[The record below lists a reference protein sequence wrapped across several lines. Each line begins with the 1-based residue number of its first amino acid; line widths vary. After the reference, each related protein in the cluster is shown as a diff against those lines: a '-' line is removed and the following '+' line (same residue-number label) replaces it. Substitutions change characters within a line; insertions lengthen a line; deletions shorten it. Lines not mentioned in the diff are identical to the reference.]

1 MSVNQNI
8 SKNVLTET
16 VGDLLNSGFST
27 LASIA
32 GIPCVGIA
40 LPIVKGLVLGLIEN
54 CYNEYAQKTLS
65 VRESR
70 KLNQVCLTALTT
82 FRELA
87 EKDDVIAWE
96 MRMNPELIDY
106 SFEVIEHATT
116 EAIRQSENAK
126 VDILGR
132 YYGRQLYKGNQS
144 WQDMHQIISMT
155 STLTLRQIVMIHL
168 ISSGFKGYDQMLF
181 ISNPSAC
188 VEVNRLKD
196 YGIWKTCGAAFGI
209 DESQP
214 IRLAELTPTK
224 YANVIS
230 CELMLESINE
240 TDIKRVVDSLNL
252 TTDGREAKIFTE
264 EDYNQVATKSYVDK
278 SAKSDVDEDSAQSQY
293 DFQRG
298 K

>member
-1 MSVNQNI
+1 M
-8 SKNVLTET
+8 TET
-16 VGDLLNSGFST
+16 IGGLINIGFSE
-27 LASIA
+27 LAVIA
-32 GIPCVGIA
+32 GFPQASLAVP
-40 LPIVKGLVLGLIEN
+40 LVKGLVIGLIES

-65 VRESR
+65 VRESK
-70 KLNQVCLTALTT
+70 KLNQVCSIAMRT

-87 EKDDVIAWE
+87 EKDNVIAWE
-96 MRMNPELIDY
+96 MRMNPELIDF
-106 SFEVIEHATT
+106 SFEVAEHATT

-132 YYGRQLYKGNQS
+132 YYGRQLYMGNQS

-155 STLTLRQIVMIHL
+155 SSLTLRQIVMIHL
-168 ISSGFKGYDQMLF
+168 ISTSFKDYDQMLF

-188 VEVNRLKD
+188 VEVNRLKE
-196 YGIWKTCGAAFGI
+196 YGIWKTVGAAFGI

-214 IRLAELTPTK
+214 IRLTELIPTA
-224 YANVIS
+224 YSHMIS
-230 CELMLESINE
+230 RELMLECINE
-240 TDIKRVVDSLNL
+240 TDIKRVIDSLNL
-252 TTDGREAKIFTE
+252 TTDGRGPKIFTE

-278 SAKSDVDEDSAQSQY
+278 SAKSDADEDSAQFQY

>member
-1 MSVNQNI
+1 MSVEQNI

-16 VGDLLNSGFST
+16 AGDLMSLGFSK
-27 LASIA
+27 LAEVA
-32 GIPCVGIA
+32 GIPCVSIA
-40 LPIVKGLVLGLIEN
+40 LPVVKGLVLGVIEN

-65 VRESR
+65 VRESK
-70 KLNQVCLTALTT
+70 KLNQLYLTALTT

-87 EKDDVIAWE
+87 EENDVIAWE
-96 MRMNPELIDY
+96 MRMSPELIDY
-106 SFEVIEHATT
+106 SFEVIEHTTT

-155 STLTLRQIVMIHL
+155 SALTFRQIVMIHL
-168 ISSGFKGYDQMLF
+168 ISSGFKDYDQMLF
-181 ISNPSAC
+181 ITNPSAC

-196 YGIWKTCGAAFGI
+196 YGIWKTSGAAFGI
-209 DESQP
+209 DESHS
-214 IRLAELTPTK
+214 IRLAELVPTS
-224 YANVIS
+224 YSHIIS
-230 CELMLESINE
+230 QELMLENIDKS
-240 TDIKRVVDSLNL
+240 DIERVVNSLNL
-252 TTDGREAKIFTE
+252 TTDGREHKIFTE

-278 SAKSDVDEDSAQSQY
+278 STKSDVNEDSAQFQY

>member
-1 MSVNQNI
+1 M
-8 SKNVLTET
+8 
-16 VGDLLNSGFST
+16 
-27 LASIA
+27 
-32 GIPCVGIA
+32 
-40 LPIVKGLVLGLIEN
+40 
-54 CYNEYAQKTLS
+54 
-65 VRESR
+65 R
-70 KLNQVCLTALTT
+70 T

-106 SFEVIEHATT
+106 SFEVAEHATT

-132 YYGRQLYKGNQS
+132 YYGRQLYTGNQS

-155 STLTLRQIVMIHL
+155 SSLTLRQIVMIHL
-168 ISSGFKGYDQMLF
+168 ISTKFKDYDQMLF

-188 VEVNRLKD
+188 VEVNRLKE
-196 YGIWKTCGAAFGI
+196 YGIWKTVGAAFGI

-214 IRLAELTPTK
+214 IRLTELIPTA
-224 YANVIS
+224 YSHMIS
-230 CELMLESINE
+230 RELMLECINE
-240 TDIKRVVDSLNL
+240 TDIKRVIDSLNL
-252 TTDGREAKIFTE
+252 TTDGKKPKIFTE

-278 SAKSDVDEDSAQSQY
+278 SAKSDVDEDTAQFQY

>member
-1 MSVNQNI
+1 MDQNV
-8 SKNVLTET
+8 SKNIMTET
-16 VGDLLNSGFST
+16 VGDLISIGFSE
-27 LASIA
+27 IA
-32 GIPCVGIA
+32 VMAGFPSAILA
-40 LPIVKGLVLGLIEN
+40 LPLVKGLVIGLIEN

-65 VRESR
+65 VRESK
-70 KLNQVCLTALTT
+70 KLNQVCSTAMRT

-106 SFEVIEHATT
+106 SFEVAEHATT

-132 YYGRQLYKGNQS
+132 YYGRQLYTGNQS

-155 STLTLRQIVMIHL
+155 SSLTLRQIVMIHL
-168 ISSGFKGYDQMLF
+168 ISTKFKDYDQMLF

-188 VEVNRLKD
+188 VEVNRLKE
-196 YGIWKTCGAAFGI
+196 YGIWKTVGAAFGI

-214 IRLAELTPTK
+214 IRLTELIPTA
-224 YANVIS
+224 YSHMIS
-230 CELMLESINE
+230 RELMLECINE
-240 TDIKRVVDSLNL
+240 TDIKRVIDSLNL
-252 TTDGREAKIFTE
+252 TTDGKKPKIFTE

-278 SAKSDVDEDSAQSQY
+278 SAKSDVDEDTAQFQY

>member
-1 MSVNQNI
+1 M
-8 SKNVLTET
+8 TET
-16 VGDLLNSGFST
+16 VGGLINIGFSE
-27 LASIA
+27 LAVIA
-32 GIPCVGIA
+32 GFSQASLAVPV
-40 LPIVKGLVLGLIEN
+40 VKGLVIGLIES

-65 VRESR
+65 VRESK
-70 KLNQVCLTALTT
+70 KLNQVCSIAMRT

-96 MRMNPELIDY
+96 MRMNPELIDF
-106 SFEVIEHATT
+106 SFEVAEHATT

-132 YYGRQLYKGNQS
+132 YYGRQLYMGNQS

-155 STLTLRQIVMIHL
+155 SSLTLRQIVMIHL
-168 ISSGFKGYDQMLF
+168 ISTSFKDYDQMLF

-188 VEVNRLKD
+188 VEVNRLKE
-196 YGIWKTCGAAFGI
+196 YGIWKTVGAAFGI

-214 IRLAELTPTK
+214 IRLTELIPTA
-224 YANVIS
+224 YSHMIS
-230 CELMLESINE
+230 RELMLECINE
-240 TDIKRVVDSLNL
+240 TDIKRVIDSLNL
-252 TTDGREAKIFTE
+252 TTDGREPKIFTE

-278 SAKSDVDEDSAQSQY
+278 SSKSDVDEDAAQFQY

>member
-1 MSVNQNI
+1 M
-8 SKNVLTET
+8 TET
-16 VGDLLNSGFST
+16 VGDLINIGFSE
-27 LASIA
+27 LAVIA
-32 GIPCVGIA
+32 GFPQASLAVSV
-40 LPIVKGLVLGLIEN
+40 VKGLVIGLIES

-65 VRESR
+65 VRESK
-70 KLNQVCLTALTT
+70 KLNQVCSIAMRT

-96 MRMNPELIDY
+96 MRMNPELIDF
-106 SFEVIEHATT
+106 SFEVAEHATT

-168 ISSGFKGYDQMLF
+168 ISSGFKDYDQMMF

-196 YGIWKTCGAAFGI
+196 YGIWKTVGAAFGI

-214 IRLAELTPTK
+214 IRLAELTPTA
-224 YANVIS
+224 YSHIIS
-230 CELMLESINE
+230 DELMLENIDKS
-240 TDIKRVVDSLNL
+240 DIERVVYSLNL
-252 TTDGREAKIFTE
+252 TTDGREVKIFTE
-264 EDYNQVATKSYVDK
+264 EDYNQVATKTYIDK
-278 SAKSDVDEDSAQSQY
+278 SSKSDIDEDSAQFQY
-293 DFQRG
+293 DHLRR

>member
-1 MSVNQNI
+1 MSVDQNI

-70 KLNQVCLTALTT
+70 KLNQVYLTALTT

-87 EKDDVIAWE
+87 EKDEVIAWE

-168 ISSGFKGYDQMLF
+168 ISSQFKGYDQMLF

-224 YANVIS
+224 YAHVIS

>member
-1 MSVNQNI
+1 MDQNV
-8 SKNVLTET
+8 SKNIMTET
-16 VGDLLNSGFST
+16 VGGLINIGFSE
-27 LASIA
+27 LAVIA
-32 GIPCVGIA
+32 GFPQASLAV
-40 LPIVKGLVLGLIEN
+40 PVVKGLVIGLIES

-65 VRESR
+65 VRESK
-70 KLNQVCLTALTT
+70 KLNQVCSIAMRT

-96 MRMNPELIDY
+96 MRMNPELIDF
-106 SFEVIEHATT
+106 SFEVAEHATT

-132 YYGRQLYKGNQS
+132 YYGRQLYMGNQS

-155 STLTLRQIVMIHL
+155 SSLTLRQIVMIHL
-168 ISSGFKGYDQMLF
+168 ISTSFKDYDQMLF

-188 VEVNRLKD
+188 VEVNRLKE
-196 YGIWKTCGAAFGI
+196 YGIWKTVGAAFGI

-214 IRLAELTPTK
+214 IRLTELIPTA
-224 YANVIS
+224 YSHMIS
-230 CELMLESINE
+230 RELMLECINE
-240 TDIKRVVDSLNL
+240 TDIKRVIDSLNL
-252 TTDGREAKIFTE
+252 TTDGREPKIFTE

-278 SAKSDVDEDSAQSQY
+278 SSKSDVDEDAAQFQY

>member
-1 MSVNQNI
+1 M
-8 SKNVLTET
+8 TET
-16 VGDLLNSGFST
+16 VGGLINIGFSE
-27 LASIA
+27 LAVIA
-32 GIPCVGIA
+32 GFPQASLAV
-40 LPIVKGLVLGLIEN
+40 PVVKGLVIGLIES

-65 VRESR
+65 VRESK
-70 KLNQVCLTALTT
+70 KLNQVCSIAMRT

-96 MRMNPELIDY
+96 MRMNPELIDF
-106 SFEVIEHATT
+106 SFEVAEHATT

-132 YYGRQLYKGNQS
+132 YYGRQLYMGNQS

-155 STLTLRQIVMIHL
+155 SSLTLRQIVMIHL
-168 ISSGFKGYDQMLF
+168 ISTSFKDYDQMLF

-188 VEVNRLKD
+188 VEVNRLKE
-196 YGIWKTCGAAFGI
+196 YGIWKTVGAAFGI

-214 IRLAELTPTK
+214 IRLTELIPTA
-224 YANVIS
+224 YSHMIS
-230 CELMLESINE
+230 RELMLECINE
-240 TDIKRVVDSLNL
+240 TDIKRVIDSLNL
-252 TTDGREAKIFTE
+252 TTDGREPKIFTE
-264 EDYNQVATKSYVDK
+264 EDYNQVTTKSYVDK
-278 SAKSDVDEDSAQSQY
+278 SSKSDVDEDAAQFQY

>member
-1 MSVNQNI
+1 MDQNV
-8 SKNVLTET
+8 SKNIMTET
-16 VGDLLNSGFST
+16 VGDLINIGFSE
-27 LASIA
+27 LAVLA
-32 GIPCVGIA
+32 GFPEASLAV
-40 LPIVKGLVLGLIEN
+40 PVVKGLVIGLIES

-65 VRESR
+65 VSESK
-70 KLNQVCLTALTT
+70 KLNQVCSIAMRT

-87 EKDDVIAWE
+87 EKDDVIAWG
-96 MRMNPELIDY
+96 MRMNLELIDF
-106 SFEVIEHATT
+106 SFEVAEHATT

-132 YYGRQLYKGNQS
+132 YYGRQLYMGNQS

-155 STLTLRQIVMIHL
+155 SSLTLRQIVMIHL
-168 ISSGFKGYDQMLF
+168 ISTSFKDYDQMLF
-181 ISNPSAC
+181 ITNPSAC

-196 YGIWKTCGAAFGI
+196 YGIWKTGGAAFGI

-214 IRLAELTPTK
+214 IRLAELTPTT
-224 YANVIS
+224 YSHIIS
-230 CELMLESINE
+230 RELMLESINE

-252 TTDGREAKIFTE
+252 TTDGREPKIFTE

-278 SAKSDVDEDSAQSQY
+278 ISKSDVDEDSAQFQY

>member
-1 MSVNQNI
+1 MDQNV
-8 SKNVLTET
+8 SKNIMTET
-16 VGDLLNSGFST
+16 VGGLINIGFSE
-27 LASIA
+27 LAVIA
-32 GIPCVGIA
+32 GFPQASLAV
-40 LPIVKGLVLGLIEN
+40 PVVRGLVIGLIES

-65 VRESR
+65 VRESK
-70 KLNQVCLTALTT
+70 KLNQVCSTAMRT

-106 SFEVIEHATT
+106 SYEVAEHATT

-155 STLTLRQIVMIHL
+155 SSLTLRQIVMIHL
-168 ISSGFKGYDQMLF
+168 ISSGFKDYDQMFF
-181 ISNPSAC
+181 ITNPSAC

-196 YGIWKTCGAAFGI
+196 YGIWKTGGAAFGI

-214 IRLAELTPTK
+214 IRLAELTPTT
-224 YANVIS
+224 YSHIIS
-230 CELMLESINE
+230 RELMLESINE

-252 TTDGREAKIFTE
+252 TTDGREPKIFTE

-278 SAKSDVDEDSAQSQY
+278 ISKSDVDEDSAQFQY
-293 DFQRG
+293 DFQKG